1 MADDGWHSP
10 DSATETS
17 QSHGRSKLREQL
29 ALIEAVSVP
38 SFSSFKKRTS
48 QIPLAIASSPVR
60 RKPVPDKPS
69 PRAVS
74 FSYISQ
80 PHDAALRTRPSS
92 IDQSYLQETALTDV
106 NVPPRASEQ
115 HSQSHQSRTWIPSK
129 YVAHRWIGDSIYLNV
144 ACMADSTLK
153 GYHQS

>member
-1 MADDGWHSP
+1 MANDGWHSP
-10 DSATETS
+10 DGASETS
-17 QSHGRSKLREQL
+17 QSHGRSKLREQM

-60 RKPVPDKPS
+60 RKPVQDKPS

-74 FSYISQ
+74 FSYAPTPSQ
-80 PHDAALRTRPSS
+80 PHDAALPTRPCS
-92 IDQSYLQETALTDV
+92 IDHLYLQETALTDV

-115 HSQSHQSRTWIPSK
+115 QSHQDQVASSILSK
-129 YVAHRWIGDSIYLNV
+129 YVPPVG
-144 ACMADSTLK
+144 
-153 GYHQS
+153 